1 MLNRINLSSDRQKL
15 IVYLALTVITFTV
28 FWQVNLYDFTNFD
41 DPLYVTENSHI
52 QSGISL
58 IGIRWAFSTTYA
70 DSLWHPLI
78 WLSFMLDN
86 QLVGLN
92 AGGYHITNLILHIF
106 STLLLFWLFNRMTGA
121 IWRSAFVAVLFA
133 VHPLHVE
140 SVAWIAERKDVVS
153 AFFWM
158 LTLCLYVYYTEKPD
172 IKRYLP
178 VVFCFVLALMSKPI
192 VVTLPVILIL
202 LDYWP
207 LKRFEFREGNFVL
220 WQLKEKIP
228 LFILSAVFSAITIY
242 TQYIPSIKHFPFGL
256 RIANAS
262 VSFITYL
269 EKTLWPRD
277 LAVFYPYPAQI
288 PIWQVLGATLL
299 ILVISVLVIAAAKRL
314 PYLFVGWLWY
324 AITLLPVIGIVQS
337 GEQAMANRY
346 HYLPSIGIAVILAW
360 GIELFFTHQNLRK
373 IILFP
378 AGVFFIAILSFITW
392 QQCGHWQN
400 SIKLWNYNLQI
411 TKNNYLAHNNLGI
424 ALSDEG
430 KNEEAMNHFIEA
442 IRLKPD
448 FFFAYNNRGS
458 VYVKLGR
465 YQLAIK
471 DFNQAIRLNPN
482 FADAYYNLGI
492 IYIELGL
499 HQNAL
504 DYFSKAIR
512 LRPDDSSY
520 YSDRG
525 IAYANLGR
533 YRLAIEDYNHA
544 IRLKPTDADFYY
556 IRGAAYQNLC
566 RYQSA
571 VDDFNEAIRL
581 KPNNAGFFYNRG
593 ITYFSLGRYQSA
605 VDDFNEAIRLK
616 PDFAD
621 AYNNRGG
628 TYFKIRRYQSAV
640 KDFNEAI
647 RLKPD
652 YADAYNNRGG
662 TYFNQGNKKPGCY
675 DAKKACK
682 MGNCTALQWAKKR
695 NYCR

>member
-1 MLNRINLSSDRQKL
+1 
-15 IVYLALTVITFTV
+15 
-28 FWQVNLYDFTNFD
+28 
-41 DPLYVTENSHI
+41 
-52 QSGISL
+52 
-58 IGIRWAFSTTYA
+58 
-70 DSLWHPLI
+70 
-78 WLSFMLDN
+78 MLDN

-140 SVAWIAERKDVVS
+140 SVAWIAERKDVLS

-158 LTLCLYVYYTEKPD
+158 LTLCMYVYYTEKPV

-178 VVFCFVLALMSKPI
+178 VAFFFVLALMSKPI

-207 LKRFEFREGNFVL
+207 LKRFEFRDGNFVL

-228 LFILSAVFSAITIY
+228 LFILSAVFSLITIY
-242 TQYIPSIKHFPFGL
+242 TQYNPSIKHFPFGL

-262 VSFITYL
+262 VSYMTYL

-288 PIWQVLGATLL
+288 PLGQVLGATLL
-299 ILVISVLVIAAAKRL
+299 ILIISVLVIAAIKRL

-337 GEQAMANRY
+337 GEQAIANRY

-360 GIELFFTHQNLRK
+360 GIPLFFTHQNLRK

-378 AGVFFIAILSFITW
+378 AAVFFIAILSLLTW
-392 QQCGHWQN
+392 QQCGLWQN
-400 SIKLWNYNLQI
+400 SIKLWNYNLQV
-411 TKNNYLAHNNLGI
+411 TKNNALAHNNLGL
-424 ALSDEG
+424 ALFTNG
-430 KNEEAMNHFIEA
+430 KIKEAIDHYNKAIRLIPDNVLFYNNRANSYAALGQLKRAIEDYNEA

-448 FFFAYNNRGS
+448 
-458 VYVKLGR
+458 
-465 YQLAIK
+465 
-471 DFNQAIRLNPN
+471 

-492 IYIELGL
+492 IYIKLGS

-525 IAYANLGR
+525 IVYANLGQ

-544 IRLKPTDADFYY
+544 IRLKPDYAD
-556 IRGAAYQNLC
+556 G
-566 RYQSA
+566 
-571 VDDFNEAIRL
+571 
-581 KPNNAGFFYNRG
+581 
-593 ITYFSLGRYQSA
+593 
-605 VDDFNEAIRLK
+605 
-616 PDFAD
+616 
-621 AYNNRGG
+621 YNNRGG
-628 TYFKIRRYQSAV
+628 AYFKLGQYQSAV

-662 TYFNQGNKKPGCY
+662 TYFNLGNQKPGCY
-675 DAKKACK
+675 DAQRACK
-682 MGNCTALQWAKKR
+682 LGNCIALQWAKKR
-695 NYCR
+695 HYCR

>member
-15 IVYLALTVITFTV
+15 IVYLALTVVTFTV

-52 QSGISL
+52 QSGITL
-58 IGIRWAFSTTYA
+58 AGIRWAFSTTYA

-121 IWRSAFVAVLFA
+121 IWRSAFVAAFFA

-140 SVAWIAERKDVVS
+140 SVAWIAERKDVLS

-158 LTLCLYVYYTEKPD
+158 LTLCMYVYYTEKPV

-178 VVFCFVLALMSKPI
+178 VVFCFVLALMSKSI

-207 LKRFEFREGNFVL
+207 LKRFEFREGKFVL

-228 LFILSAVFSAITIY
+228 LFILSAVFSLITIY
-242 TQYIPSIKHFPFGL
+242 TQYNPSIKHFPFGL

-346 HYLPSIGIAVILAW
+346 HYLPSIGIAVMLAW
-360 GIELFFTHQNLRK
+360 GIPLLFTREDLHK

-378 AGVFFIAILSFITW
+378 AAVFFIAILSLITW

-400 SIKLWNYNLQI
+400 SIKLWNYNLQV
-411 TKNNYLAHNNLGI
+411 TKNNC
-424 ALSDEG
+424 
-430 KNEEAMNHFIEA
+430 
-442 IRLKPD
+442 P
-448 FFFAYNNRGS
+448 
-458 VYVKLGR
+458 
-465 YQLAIK
+465 
-471 DFNQAIRLNPN
+471 
-482 FADAYYNLGI
+482 
-492 IYIELGL
+492 
-499 HQNAL
+499 
-504 DYFSKAIR
+504 
-512 LRPDDSSY
+512 
-520 YSDRG
+520 
-525 IAYANLGR
+525 
-533 YRLAIEDYNHA
+533 
-544 IRLKPTDADFYY
+544 
-556 IRGAAYQNLC
+556 
-566 RYQSA
+566 
-571 VDDFNEAIRL
+571 
-581 KPNNAGFFYNRG
+581 
-593 ITYFSLGRYQSA
+593 
-605 VDDFNEAIRLK
+605 
-616 PDFAD
+616 
-621 AYNNRGG
+621 G
-628 TYFKIRRYQSAV
+628 T
-640 KDFNEAI
+640 
-647 RLKPD
+647 
-652 YADAYNNRGG
+652 
-662 TYFNQGNKKPGCY
+662 
-675 DAKKACK
+675 
-682 MGNCTALQWAKKR
+682 
-695 NYCR
+695 

>member
-1 MLNRINLSSDRQKL
+1 MLKKINLSSDRQKL
-15 IVYLALTVITFTV
+15 IVYLALTVVTFTV
-28 FWQVNLYDFTNFD
+28 FWQVNLYDFTNLD

-58 IGIRWAFSTTYA
+58 TGVRWAFSTTYA
-70 DSLWHPLI
+70 DTLWHPLI

-140 SVAWIAERKDVVS
+140 SVAWIAERKDVLS

-158 LTLCLYVYYTEKPD
+158 LTLCMYVYYTEKPV

-207 LKRFEFREGNFVL
+207 LKRFEFREGKFVL

-228 LFILSAVFSAITIY
+228 LFILSAVFSLITIY
-242 TQYIPSIKHFPFGL
+242 TQYNPSIKHFPFGL

-288 PIWQVLGATLL
+288 PLWQVLGTTLL

-346 HYLPSIGIAVILAW
+346 HYLPSIGIAVMLAW
-360 GIELFFTHQNLRK
+360 GIPLLFTREDLRK

-411 TKNNYLAHNNLGI
+411 TKNNALAHNNLGI

-430 KNEEAMNHFIEA
+430 KNEEAMDHFIEA
-442 IRLKPD
+442 IRLKPYL
-448 FFFAYNNRGS
+448 FYAFNNRGS
-458 VYVKLGR
+458 AYVKLGR
-465 YQLAIK
+465 YQLAIE

-482 FADAYYNLGI
+482 FADGYHSLGI
-492 IYIELGL
+492 IHIKLGL
-499 HQNAL
+499 YQNAL

-525 IAYANLGR
+525 IAYANLGQ
-533 YRLAIEDYNHA
+533 YRLAIDDYNHA
-544 IRLKPTDADFYY
+544 IRLKPTDADLYF
-556 IRGAAYQNLC
+556 IRGTAYHN
-566 RYQSA
+566 
-571 VDDFNEAIRL
+571 
-581 KPNNAGFFYNRG
+581 
-593 ITYFSLGRYQSA
+593 LGRYQSA

-616 PDFAD
+616 PDYAD

-628 TYFKIRRYQSAV
+628 AYFKLRRYQLAV

-675 DAKKACK
+675 DAQRACK
-682 MGNCTALQWAKKR
+682 LGNCIALQWAKKR